1 MQMKSLAVFYS
12 SFSENCARTYPSWA
26 MHILWEKKI
35 FVKLQGNNFKASD
48 TSIDDFGTL
57 KIIPGYPVFHLK
69 YNFYKYIN

>member
-1 MQMKSLAVFYS
+1 
-12 SFSENCARTYPSWA
+12 